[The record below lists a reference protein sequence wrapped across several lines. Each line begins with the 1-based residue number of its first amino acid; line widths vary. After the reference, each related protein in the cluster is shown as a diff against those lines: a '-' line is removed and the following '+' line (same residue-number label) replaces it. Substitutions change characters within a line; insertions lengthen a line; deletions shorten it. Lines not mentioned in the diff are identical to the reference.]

1 MQRYD
6 SYLRT
11 SVRRLQVSMIKRY
24 SYLGSRLLSIIS
36 SDTVIRFTLL
46 YCFCQKNTLTFE
58 LVHYSIKIVYFFH
71 LGQQAF
77 SILINGD
84 SWSELMPAGSGGGRR
99 IRFCVDRW
107 S

>member
-11 SVRRLQVSMIKRY
+11 SIRRLQVSMIKRY

-36 SDTVIRFTLL
+36 SDTVIRLH
-46 YCFCQKNTLTFE
+46 CPIVSVKKNNLTFD
-58 LVHYSIKIVYFFH
+58 LFHYSIKIVNFFY

-84 SWSELMPAGSGGGRR
+84 SWSELMPAGSGGGGEG
-99 IRFCVDRW
+99 
-107 S
+107 SGSA